1 MDEMR
6 EKYTMNELCEALEVS
21 SSGYYKWRRSEI
33 GPRELENRRLLE
45 EMRKIHAHRHTRA

>member
-33 GPRELENRRLLE
+33 GPRELENRCLLE
-45 EMRKIHAHRHTRA
+45 EMRKIHAHRHTCA